1 MLDPVIHQPARL
13 RIMAA
18 LQRNREARF
27 THLRDALGLTDG
39 NLGSHAA
46 TLEKAGYIE
55 ARRALAPTGFE
66 LRYRITPK
74 GAAAFLAY
82 VDDLKGIITES
93 EEAALAAQAPGA
105 AGSPPAG

>member
-1 MLDPVIHQPARL
+1 MLDPVIHQPTRL

-46 TLEKAGYIE
+46 TLEKAGYVE

-66 LRYRITPK
+66 LRYRITAK

-82 VDDLKGIITES
+82 VADLQ
-93 EEAALAAQAPGA
+93 ALLADPAPV
-105 AGSPPAG
+105 PAKDAVSASRAPSS